1 LLLPALVFAST
12 LTPRP
17 LTERAKQADRVAVV
31 QVLSVTTEMPGGDP
45 HKMLTRVEVLVGDVL
60 KGPRTDTL
68 TITQLG
74 GKSGLWESHI
84 PGDATFTP
92 GETALVLLKCSK
104 DGVRCGLVGLGEGK
118 ISFVGDAAFVYELH
132 NKQFR
137 KRAVADLLDEVR
149 GAVKP

>member
-1 LLLPALVFAST
+1 MLSALVLAST

-17 LTERAKQADRVAVV
+17 LTERARQADRVAVV
-31 QVLSVTTEMPGGDP
+31 QVLSVTTEMVGGDP
-45 HKMLTRVEVLVGDVL
+45 HRMLTRVEVLVGDVL
-60 KGPRTDTL
+60 KGPRTETL

-92 GETALVLLKCSK
+92 GETALVLLKCTR
-104 DGVRCGLVGLGEGK
+104 DGARCGLVGLGEGK
-118 ISFVGDAAFVYELH
+118 VPFVGDAAFVYELH

-137 KRAVADLLDEVR
+137 KRPVAELLDEVR